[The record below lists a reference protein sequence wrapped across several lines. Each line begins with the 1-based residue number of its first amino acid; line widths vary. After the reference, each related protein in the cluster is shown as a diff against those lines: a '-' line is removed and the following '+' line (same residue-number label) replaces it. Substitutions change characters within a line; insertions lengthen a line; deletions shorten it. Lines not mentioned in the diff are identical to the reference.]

1 MSNSINIV
9 GNLVKD
15 PELKSHSSGD
25 FVAFT
30 LAQNTKIKGED
41 HTNYW
46 DTIYFSKGA
55 KSLSEIMRKG
65 MRITVLN
72 GVVNVI
78 KTEKNGTRY
87 TNINVKAGDVVLPP
101 LPPKDTS
108 SEDQASAN
116 SSLDDDI
123 PF

>member
-15 PELKSHSSGD
+15 PELKSHSSGE
-25 FVAFT
+25 FLAFT
-30 LAQNTKIKGED
+30 LAQNTKITGED

-46 DTIYFSKGA
+46 DTIYFSNGA
-55 KSLSEIMRKG
+55 KSLAGIMKKG

-78 KTEKNGTRY
+78 KAESNGKQY
-87 TNINVKAGDVVLPP
+87 TNVNVKAGDVI

-108 SEDQASAN
+108 SGDQASGN
-116 SSLDDDI
+116 SGLNDEI